1 MDSRTATSGDR
12 LGFLD
17 FARAI
22 AALSVAL
29 MHVLSDWSP
38 GVRRFT
44 LDVFNP
50 GVFGVITFFLVSGFV
65 IPFSLERLA
74 SLRRFW
80 TNRVFRLYPL
90 YWFTLVG
97 ALLLYGAHLGGPPD
111 DFVRQLPKSA
121 IWNATMVHALFDV
134 PSAIGL
140 YWTLSYEMVF
150 YVAMSV
156 LFAVG
161 WHKKSDWVLFAGAVL
176 FADYYALQPLVH
188 HHLRFHP
195 PHFWILTFF
204 VGSTAYRGWSGDL
217 PLPRVRFAIGA
228 FVAAV
233 AAAVVVNYGIIGA
246 RHVDDGANMNP
257 PAFVSGWVAAYA
269 FFGLLLLFPK
279 LAFPRTMLWLG
290 RISYSVYLVHGL
302 VLQIAVLPE
311 SPTAL
316 LLLRLVLAIG
326 LSALTYRFVEEPF
339 LRLGKKR
346 SST

>member
-1 MDSRTATSGDR
+1 MDSRTATTGER

-17 FARAI
+17 FARAV

-29 MHVLSDWSP
+29 MHVFSEWSP
-38 GVRRFT
+38 GVRRFV

-65 IPFSLERLA
+65 IPFSLDRLA

-80 TNRVFRLYPL
+80 INRLFRLFPL
-90 YWFTLVG
+90 YWFTLLGV
-97 ALLLYGAHLGGPPD
+97 LLLHRTGAGVPPQ
-111 DFVRQLPKSA
+111 DFVDELPRSA
-121 IWNATMVHALFDV
+121 IWNATMVHFLFDV

-150 YVAMSV
+150 YLAMSV

-161 WHKKSDWVLFAGAVL
+161 WHKRSDWVLLAGAVL
-176 FADYYALQPLVH
+176 FADYYALQPFVYH
-188 HHLRFHP
+188 QLRFHT
-195 PHFWILTFF
+195 PHFWLLTFF
-204 VGSTAYRGWSGDL
+204 VGSTAYRGWSGEL
-217 PLPRVRFAIGA
+217 PASRVRLAIGA
-228 FVAAV
+228 LVGAV
-233 AAAVVVNYGIIGA
+233 AAAVIVNYGVIGV
-246 RHVDDGANMNP
+246 RHLDDGANMNP

-279 LAFPRTMLWLG
+279 LPFPRVMLWLG

-302 VLQIAVLPE
+302 ILQIAFPLP
-311 SPTAL
+311 PLGL
-316 LLLRLVLAIG
+316 LLVRLVLVVG

-339 LRLGKKR
+339 LRLGKKLAR
-346 SST
+346 T